1 MLTALCEWKR
11 MRRRGG
17 GKDSTRLNKK
27 VERER
32 RVEKR
37 RRK

>member
-1 MLTALCEWKR
+1 VNGRKR
-11 MRRRGG
+11 MIRRGRRERY
-17 GKDSTRLNKK
+17 STRLNKK
-27 VERER
+27 VEGER